1 MPGYDRFTER
11 ARRVINYAKHEAQ
24 RLGHEYIG
32 TEHLLL
38 GVLREGT
45 GMAYTI
51 LQRLDVDPKRVRLE
65 VEKRVRN
72 ATDVVA
78 AGRQFPFAPRARKA
92 IEFAVEESRKLGHNY
107 VGTEHVL
114 LGLLR
119 EGGGVAA
126 QVLTSMGVEL
136 EDVQQELLE
145 LLGPELDGEEEEM
158 EERKEPSKSKTPALD
173 SFGRD
178 MTEQAANGEL
188 DPVIGREAEIE
199 RVIQV
204 LCRRKKNNP
213 VLLGEAGVGKTAIVE
228 GLAQRIVAGNV
239 PSLLRGRRIVIL
251 DLALMVAGT
260 KYRGQFEER
269 IKAVMQEVRRA
280 GNVIIFIDELHT
292 LVGAGGAEG
301 AIDASNVLKPPL
313 SRGEIQCIGATTPDE
328 YRKYVEKD
336 SALERRFQ
344 PIFINPPTREE
355 TIAILKGLRDCYESH
370 HMVQITDEAIVAATD
385 LSNRYVTG
393 RFQPDKAIDVI
404 DEAGA
409 LVRLRAMS
417 VSPELRQLEEELE
430 RVTAEKKRAVQEQD
444 FERAI
449 LLRNKRDEL
458 LQKKARCEKEQL
470 LKGVQGVVDAEVVA
484 EVVSRMTGV
493 PLARLEEGEAQRL
506 LRMEEELH
514 RMVVSQDEAVA
525 AVSRAIRRSRAGM
538 KDPNRPVASLIFAGP
553 TGVGKTHLARSLARF
568 LFGDEEALV
577 QIDMSEYMEKHN
589 VSRLVGAPPGYV
601 GYEEGGQLTERIRRR
616 PYAVVLLDEI
626 EKAHSEVF
634 NMLLQ
639 IMEDGHITDSFGRR
653 VDFRNAVLIM
663 TSNIGSDIIRSSA
676 GVGFRKQTEEATY
689 QSIKKRLM
697 QEVERHFRP
706 EFLNRVDDIIV
717 FRALTRDDL
726 RQIIK
731 LELEKVMDRL
741 TSREIELVVTKPA
754 MELLIDKGYNPD
766 FGARPLKRAI
776 ETLLEDPMSEEML
789 RGNLRSGK
797 VIVKKQDDHLVFVQG
812 DEEQGPTEEAK
823 TTAAKT

>member
-1 MPGYDRFTER
+1 MPGYDKFTDR
-11 ARRVINYAKHEAQ
+11 ARRVLTYAKYEAQ

-45 GMAYTI
+45 GTAYTI
-51 LQRLDVDPKRVRLE
+51 LQRLDVDPKRLRNE

-78 AGRQFPFAPRARKA
+78 ASRQFPLAPRARKA
-92 IEFAVEESRKLGHNY
+92 IEYAMEECRRLGHKL

-136 EDVQQELLE
+136 EHVQQEVLE
-145 LLGPELDGEEEEM
+145 LLGPELDGEEDEVEES
-158 EERKEPSKSKTPALD
+158 RDTSKSKTPALD

-188 DPVIGREAEIE
+188 DPVIGRKAEIE

-228 GLAQRIVAGNV
+228 GLAQRIVSGNV
-239 PSLLRGRRIVIL
+239 PSLLKDRRIVIL

-269 IKAVMQEVRRA
+269 IKAVMQEVKRA

-344 PIFINPPTREE
+344 PIMVYPPSREE
-355 TIAILKGLRDCYESH
+355 TIEILKGLRDCYESH
-370 HMVQITDEAIVAATD
+370 HMVQITDEAIVSATD
-385 LSNRYVTG
+385 LSTRYVTE
-393 RFQPDKAIDVI
+393 RFLPDKAIDVI

-417 VSPELRQLEEELE
+417 VSPELKKLDEELQ
-430 RVTAEKKRAVQEQD
+430 RVVAEQERAVQEQE

-449 LLRNKRDEL
+449 PLRDERDRL
-458 LQKKARCEKEQL
+458 LAQKAAYEREHFLE
-470 LKGVQGVVDAEVVA
+470 GVQGVVDEEVVG
-484 EVVSRMTGV
+484 EVVSKMTGV
-493 PLARLEEGEAQRL
+493 PLARLEEGEAERL

-514 RMVVSQDEAVA
+514 KMVVSQDEAVA
-525 AVSRAIRRSRAGM
+525 AVSRAVRRSRAGM

-553 TGVGKTHLARSLARF
+553 TGVGKTHLARSLAKF
-568 LFGDEEALV
+568 LFGDEEALI

-616 PYAVVLLDEI
+616 AYAVVLLDEI

-639 IMEDGHITDSFGRR
+639 IMDDGHITDSFGRR
-653 VDFRNAVLIM
+653 VDFRNVVLIM

-676 GVGFRKQTEEATY
+676 GVGFRSQSEEATY
-689 QSIKKRLM
+689 QAVKKRLM

-726 RQIIK
+726 RQIVK
-731 LELEKVMDRL
+731 LELEKIMARL
-741 TSREIELVVTKPA
+741 DAKDIELVVTKPA
-754 MELLIDKGYNPD
+754 MELIIDKGYNPD
-766 FGARPLKRAI
+766 FGARPLKRTL
-776 ETLLEDPMSEEML
+776 ELLLEDPMSEGIL
-789 RGNLRSGK
+789 RGKLHAGK
-797 VIVKKQDDHLVFVQG
+797 VLVKRVGDQLNFVQAKAEAS
-812 DEEQGPTEEAK
+812 EETQ
-823 TTAAKT
+823 TTAAQQA